1 MIPPRSPKEAQ
12 RRHKGQLVHWD
23 ASEKIGFV
31 QLQKPVINIDVAEL
45 TTHERGRRGPA
56 LRCADAVKSRS
67 RSPHRVPEEVK
78 TSVKTEPDTKPRRFE
93 EEDPD
98 DSEVQ
103 RAAKRETEL
112 DAIARRVKSW

>member
-45 TTHERGRRGPA
+45 TTHDMRKPAVLAEGQWLNFLIGIEPQAHEGPA

-67 RSPHRVPEEVK
+67 RSPHREFPK
-78 TSVKTEPDTKPRRFE
+78 LHKQGT
-93 EEDPD
+93 
-98 DSEVQ
+98 
-103 RAAKRETEL
+103 
-112 DAIARRVKSW
+112 